1 MNILSI
7 TTQKPHSTGS
17 GTYLTEVVRALDRQ
31 GHRQAVVAGVYHS
44 DTVGFPEDVL
54 FYPIYYTESGEVAA
68 PGDIPFPIPGMSDN
82 MPYPSALYSQLTV
95 NEIRTLEDHFVEQ
108 VRRAID
114 GIHPDIILCH
124 HLFLLT
130 AILRKNFPDQRI
142 YGLCHGS
149 DLRQI
154 HNLLTGFAGYGD
166 SPLNAHRII
175 SEIRKLDCIFALHQE
190 QKDTIARI
198 FDVPNSRIRIIG
210 TGYNNQIFHRGE
222 ETNPTHPHRFIYAGK
237 ICREKGIP
245 ELLHALTLLS
255 QEDVPPFELHLAG
268 GCNDAELCRML
279 TGSSE
284 KELIS
289 GTLPTFP
296 FSIYYHGLLT
306 QDKLADLYRSCNT
319 FVLPSYFEGLPLVLI
334 EAMACGLRT
343 ICNDLPGVKSWLSS
357 EIPGYNT
364 DFVPMPE
371 LITAD
376 QPDPEALPNYVFNL
390 QKALRKAL
398 LKNGQKPII
407 PADTSAA
414 SWDSVAHRIV
424 FG

>member
-31 GHRQAVVAGVYHS
+31 GHRQAVVAGIYHS

-54 FYPIYYTESGEVAA
+54 FYPVYYTEPEEMAA
-68 PGDIPFPIPGMSDN
+68 PGDISFPIPGMSDN
-82 MPYPSALYSQLTV
+82 MPYPSSLYSQLTV
-95 NEIRTLEDHFVEQ
+95 NEIRTLEDHFVER
-108 VRRAID
+108 VRNAID
-114 GIHPDIILCH
+114 AIHPDVILCH

-130 AILRKNFPDQRI
+130 AVLRSQFPEQRI
-142 YGLCHGS
+142 FGLCHGS
-149 DLRQI
+149 DLRQM
-154 HNLLTGFAGYGD
+154 HNLMTHAAGYGK
-166 SPLNAHRII
+166 SPLDAHRII
-175 SEIRKLDCIFALHQE
+175 SEIQKLDCIFALHQE

-210 TGYNNQIFHRGE
+210 TGYNNRIFQRRE
-222 ETNPTHPHRFIYAGK
+222 ETNPDHPHRFIYAGK

-245 ELLHALTLLS
+245 ELLQALTLLA
-255 QEDVPPFELHLAG
+255 QEDLPPFELHLAG
-268 GCNDAELCRML
+268 GCNDSELNRLL
-279 TGSSE
+279 TGSSNTI
-284 KELIS
+284 LIPGEITS
-289 GTLPTFP
+289 FP
-296 FSIYYHGLLT
+296 FPIRHHGLLT
-306 QDKLADLYRSCNT
+306 QEKLADLYRKCNT

-343 ICNDLPGVKSWLSS
+343 ICNDLPGVKSWLAS
-357 EIPGYNT
+357 EIPDYNT
-364 DFVPMPE
+364 DFIPMPK

-390 QKALRKAL
+390 QSVLRKDL
-398 LKNGQKPII
+398 VETGQNPII
-407 PADTSAA
+407 PPDTSAA
-414 SWDSVAHRIV
+414 SWDSVANRIV